1 MNKSNNTIIHFG
13 IKLLRVLPI
22 ILLVLLGTF
31 GRTGVGVY
39 IYGSYRFGEVL
50 VGLSLAYSLYLIY
63 RRFWHNDLKKY
74 ENIYLI
80 ILILYFIRIVFNGV
94 DLYEV
99 RQVAFFL
106 NFTWLFFLERH
117 FKWRSGW
124 NKEMFLLITF
134 LVMVSNSLLFYS
146 ESISLFFVGI
156 FSGLTDK
163 STVFYRSSDFVIYS
177 VGFASLLLV
186 LKHKYSTLAFFSVMG
201 YVLGSMVS
209 ISRGASLSIGICLAI
224 YLMRYFRSQEIKLVL
239 TIASITAL
247 SFFGGLSVKTP
258 MFQIDVI
265 DETIYKPA
273 PETVIIVSDNT
284 SEQDILRLEEDNVI
298 ILTQSEASDIWRDN
312 IVGVIPSEQAEEFIV
327 GVVPSEQAEEFIQEV
342 AEEQKNESISSN
354 IQEGEYED
362 IFVYQPSGST
372 VQWRLTIWKEVFLD
386 NTNSLSHFLFG
397 RGFDQ
402 KIPAM
407 TKPYR
412 QGGDLLNDYPHN
424 LFVFI
429 FARTGLIGLLAF
441 FYFLYELLIVSS
453 GYLDKDTKFYQLVL
467 FLSAVI
473 VGSFDVVFEGVQ
485 GPVLL
490 FLWMGIL
497 NKINQEG

>member
-63 RRFWHNDLKKY
+63 RRFWYNDLKKY

-99 RQVAFFL
+99 RQVAFLL

-124 NKEMFLLITF
+124 NKEMFLLVTF
-134 LVMVSNSLLFYS
+134 LVMVSNLLLFYS
-146 ESISLFFVGI
+146 ESIFYFFAGI
-156 FSGLTDK
+156 FSGLSDK
-163 STVFYRSSDFVIYS
+163 STIFYRSSDFVIYS

-186 LKHKYSTLAFFSVMG
+186 LKHKYSTLASFSVMG
-201 YVLGSMVS
+201 FVLGSMVS

-224 YLMRYFRSQEIKLVL
+224 SLMRYFRSREIKLVL

-247 SFFGGLSVKTP
+247 SFFVGLSVKTP
-258 MFQIDVI
+258 MFAIEVI

-284 SEQDILRLEEDNVI
+284 SEQDIRKLEEDNVI
-298 ILTQSEASDIWRDN
+298 ILTQREASDIWRDN
-312 IVGVIPSEQAEEFIV
+312 IVGV
-327 GVVPSEQAEEFIQEV
+327 VPSEQAEQFIQEI

-354 IQEGEYED
+354 IEEGEYED

-485 GPVLL
+485 GPILL